1 MTGRTA
7 TCIGVVLTVVT
18 LINLVVFAVAGDT
31 SGVASGISGVLAV
44 MSYGVVGTLVVGRQP
59 KNALAWILCVT
70 PFIISLSAV
79 SATYFENAGKGWPG
93 TTPLGLVGDAGW
105 IVGIGLPACFLGLL
119 IPDGHLPSR
128 RWRPVAWVAG
138 TALAAA
144 TLGTVFGESQIDE
157 RIPNPVYIAGA
168 GYVFNVAAFALLGLL
183 AAGVTAVVVRYRH
196 GTIVER
202 QQLKW
207 IIAAFVLMV
216 VIGVGSDVVPEVVWF
231 SSWALLPIAFAISI
245 FRYRLYEIDVIIRR
259 TLVYAGVAVT
269 LGALY
274 LGAVVLLSTGFR
286 SVVGWSDSVAVTLST
301 LAVALAFHPV
311 RRRVQ
316 RLVDHRFYR
325 SSYDATRTLEEFS
338 SRLRQQIDIDAL
350 SDELVGV
357 VGSTLQPGQVSLW
370 LRAGD
375 R

>member
-1 MTGRTA
+1 M
-7 TCIGVVLTVVT
+7 
-18 LINLVVFAVAGDT
+18 VA
-31 SGVASGISGVLAV
+31 
-44 MSYGVVGTLVVGRQP
+44 RQP
-59 KNALAWILCVT
+59 RNALAWILCVT
-70 PFIISLSAV
+70 PFIISVSAV
-79 SATYFENAGKGWPG
+79 SATYFEHADAGWPAI
-93 TTPLGLVGDAGW
+93 TPLGLLGDAGW
-105 IVGIGLPACFLGLL
+105 IVGLGLPGCFLGLL

-128 RWRPVAWVAG
+128 RWRPVAWAAG
-138 TALAAA
+138 FALAAA

-157 RIPNPVYIAGA
+157 RIPNPVHIQGA
-168 GYVFNVAAFALLGLL
+168 EYLFNVATFALLGLL
-183 AAGVTAVVVRYRH
+183 VAGVTAVVVRYRR
-196 GTIVER
+196 GTLVER

-216 VIGVGSDVVPEVVWF
+216 IIGLASDVVPEIVWF
-231 SSWALLPIAFAISI
+231 LSWSLVPIAIGISI

-269 LGALY
+269 LGAIY
-274 LGAVVLLSTGFR
+274 LGAVVLLSMAFR
-286 SVVGWSDSVAVTLST
+286 SAVGWSDSVAVTLST
-301 LAVALAFHPV
+301 LAVALAFQPV

-325 SSYDATRTLEEFS
+325 SSYDATRTLDEFS

-350 SDELVGV
+350 SHELVGV

-370 LRAGD
+370 LRPGD

>member
-1 MTGRTA
+1 MW
-7 TCIGVVLTVVT
+7 IGVVLTVVT
-18 LINLVVFAVAGDT
+18 LINLAVFVVAGSS
-31 SGVASGISGVLAV
+31 SGVASAVSGVFAI
-44 MSYGVVGTLVVGRQP
+44 MSYGVVGTMVLGRQP

-70 PFIISLSAV
+70 PFIISASAA
-79 SATYFENAGKGWPG
+79 SATYFEHAGKGWPA
-93 TTPLGLVGDAGW
+93 TTLLGLVSDTGW

-119 IPDGHLPSR
+119 IPDGHLPSP
-128 RWRPVAWVAG
+128 RWRPVAWFAG
-138 TALAAA
+138 CALAAA

-157 RIPNPVYIAGA
+157 KIPNPVHVAGA
-168 GYVFNVAAFALLGLL
+168 EYAFNVASFALLGLL
-183 AAGVTAVVVRYRH
+183 AAGVAAVVVRYRH

-207 IIAAFVLMV
+207 IIAAFFVMV
-216 VIGVGSDVVPEVVWF
+216 VIGVGSDVVPEIVWF
-231 SSWALLPIAFAISI
+231 SSWSLLPIAIAISI

-286 SVVGWSDSVAVTLST
+286 SAVGWSDSVAVTLST

-325 SSYDATRTLEEFS
+325 SSYDATRTLDEFS
-338 SRLRQQIDIDAL
+338 TRLRQQIDIDAL
-350 SDELVGV
+350 SNELVGV

-370 LRAGD
+370 LRPGD

>member
-1 MTGRTA
+1 MW
-7 TCIGVVLTVVT
+7 IGVVLTVVT
-18 LINLVVFAVAGDT
+18 FANLVVFVAAGEN
-31 SGVASGISGVLAV
+31 SGVAAAVSGVFAV
-44 MSYGVVGTLVVGRQP
+44 MSYGVVGTIVVGRQP
-59 KNALAWILCVT
+59 RNALAWILCVT
-70 PFIISLSAV
+70 PFIISVSAV
-79 SATYFENAGKGWPG
+79 SATYFEHAGTDWPA
-93 TTPLGLVGDAGW
+93 TTPIGLLGDAGW

-138 TALAAA
+138 CALAAA

-157 RIPNPVYIAGA
+157 RIPNPVQIPGA
-168 GYVFNVAAFALLGLL
+168 DLLFSVAAFALLGIL
-183 AAGVTAVVVRYRH
+183 AAGVTAVVVRYRR

-207 IIAAFVLMV
+207 IIAAFVLLV
-216 VIGVGSDVVPEVVWF
+216 IIGVGSDVVPEIVWF
-231 SSWALLPIAFAISI
+231 SSWSLVPIAIAISI

-274 LGAVVLLSTGFR
+274 LGAVLLFSTGFR
-286 SVVGWSDSVAVTLST
+286 SAVGWSDSVAVTLST
-301 LAVALAFHPV
+301 LAVAIAFHPV

-325 SSYDATRTLEEFS
+325 SSYDATRTLDEFS
-338 SRLRQQIDIDAL
+338 SRLRQQIDLDAL
-350 SDELVGV
+350 STELVGV

-370 LRAGD
+370 LRPGD